1 MLEHHM
7 TDIAGKTIWITGA
20 SSGIGEAMALVA
32 SRRGAKL
39 VLSARRTDELE
50 RVRAMCAHPDRVA
63 VLPLDLT
70 AFDAGTAATEA
81 ARFFGPVDVLVNNA
95 GISQRSLMVDTSMDV
110 YRRIMELD
118 FFAPVALAKA
128 VVPGMRE
135 RGGHVVVISSVVG
148 KMGTPLRTG
157 YAAAK
162 HALHGFFDSARAEL
176 WRDGVKFTLVCPGF
190 IRTEVSRN
198 AITAD
203 GGRHGRMDPAQDKGM
218 DAMRCAE
225 KIWAGVA
232 RDAEELYIG
241 REKIA
246 IYLKRWWPSLVSAA
260 VKRAKVT

>member
-1 MLEHHM
+1 M
-7 TDIAGKTIWITGA
+7 TQLADKVVWITGA
-20 SSGIGEAMALVA
+20 SSGIGEAMARVA

-39 VLSARRTDELE
+39 VLTARRAAELE
-50 RVRAMCAHPDRVA
+50 RVRAACADPAQVA

-70 AFDAGTAATEA
+70 QFDAEA
-81 ARFFGPVDVLVNNA
+81 AAREAAGFFGPVDILVNNA
-95 GISQRSLMVDTSMDV
+95 GISQRSLMLETSMDV

-128 VVPGMRE
+128 VVPALRG

-148 KMGTPLRTG
+148 KFGTPLRTG

-162 HALHGFFDSARAEL
+162 HALHGFFESARAEL

-203 GGRHGRMDPAQDKGM
+203 GGRHGTMDEAQARGM
-218 DAMRCAE
+218 DATVCAE

-232 RDAEELYIG
+232 RDAEEFYVG

-246 IYLKRWWPSLVSAA
+246 IYLKRWAPALVSTL